1 MATRVNQLGLPSA
14 DTDARANRPSPPYSS
29 FPSPS
34 ISPLSPSPTSEPQH
48 HRNMF
53 LGDDLD
59 TPADT
64 SLAPSPVPQSTHFN
78 GDESDNMQVDSDD
91 DARDADADADADID
105 ADGDYVE
112 ESEQVPVNSNT
123 MRMRMRTAHM
133 ETRNMVAA
141 AAAAGRRYSR
151 KKRYHPSPKWHPDQ
165 LLQTRIRSTALGPK
179 RRRNRVCRVTRC
191 GPLAGASKYSTMP
204 TMSRTLSNS
213 MNPTQVIIS
222 TLTLKRKRTTRSKLS
237 LAMRGTRDTRTTPK
251 TFGTKTS

>member
-29 FPSPS
+29 FPSPP
-34 ISPLSPSPTSEPQH
+34 ISPLPPSPTSEPQH

-105 ADGDYVE
+105 ADGDYIE
-112 ESEQVPVNSNT
+112 EPVRIPVNS
-123 MRMRMRTAHM
+123 HP
-133 ETRNMVAA
+133 VASPSRSI
-141 AAAAGRRYSR
+141 GR
-151 KKRYHPSPKWHPDQ
+151 
-165 LLQTRIRSTALGPK
+165 
-179 RRRNRVCRVTRC
+179 
-191 GPLAGASKYSTMP
+191 
-204 TMSRTLSNS
+204 
-213 MNPTQVIIS
+213 QV
-222 TLTLKRKRTTRSKLS
+222 
-237 LAMRGTRDTRTTPK
+237 RGS
-251 TFGTKTS
+251 G